1 MFLALFCSFASLI
14 ASPWKQAQPLCSF
27 CFGQIDA
34 NWGFFFALHLLW
46 DQRERRGP
54 GRRTCSGLELL
65 EWGTPPPGTMG
76 SVLQSGTPVWPDL
89 CGVAVSVMRSWVEHV
104 RCGLWTP
111 STPPRAPSTQRW
123 LLATGNRRLAGR
135 LLLLAGTLGEGFN
148 LSRPWFLARE
158 WRGFEPLWSWDP
170 LRKPHI

>member
-1 MFLALFCSFASLI
+1 
-14 ASPWKQAQPLCSF
+14 
-27 CFGQIDA
+27 
-34 NWGFFFALHLLW
+34 
-46 DQRERRGP
+46 
-54 GRRTCSGLELL
+54 
-65 EWGTPPPGTMG
+65 MG

-89 CGVAVSVMRSWVEHV
+89 CGVAVSVMSSWVEHV

-148 LSRPWFLARE
+148 LSRAWFLARVE
-158 WRGFEPLWSWDP
+158 RF
-170 LRKPHI
+170 